1 MAPSVPCTKQ
11 STRLLLW
18 LVQLGGSVVIAP
30 PKFSQA
36 DQLACAVKVHKAN
49 DAATTIA
56 ESPEG
61 ILLDAKMNPPI
72 IAILQSY

>member
-1 MAPSVPCTKQ
+1 MAPSVPRTKQ

-36 DQLACAVKVHKAN
+36 DQRIRHRAQDHQEA
-49 DAATTIA
+49 DA
-56 ESPEG
+56 S
-61 ILLDAKMNPPI
+61 
-72 IAILQSY
+72 